1 MSYRQRY
8 PKWFFCL
15 RWSLLIALLLLILAF
30 SYSLVK

>member
-1 MSYRQRY
+1 MKFLDRY
-8 PKWFFCL
+8 PIWFFCL